1 MTSLGFSISGRR
13 RASEAVE
20 VAVVAERLGYEEVW
34 LTEDY
39 CERGAFVVAGAVAL
53 ATTRVRVGLGVL
65 NPWTRHP
72 MLTAMETAA
81 LAELAPGRVILGL
94 GASNEHWMEHGLGIP
109 FRRPIALLEESV
121 HVIRTALEGD
131 RVTHA
136 GDGFD
141 VDAGLSFAPPGPIP
155 IVLGVKG
162 PRAMDLASRVSDG
175 IVLSIL
181 SAAPYVAWVRGRVGP
196 DLPLRAYVV
205 FSCDDDATL
214 ARQGVR
220 EVVATYLGVHGDHPI
235 TRRAGLPPGL
245 AASFREGWLEGRAR
259 VDLVTDDLL
268 DVFAVAGT
276 PAQCAAGLAAL
287 GDAGVDTVLIRDDV
301 DADVERLLGEAADAH
316 RRARER

>member
-13 RASEAVE
+13 PASEAVE
-20 VAVVAERLGYEEVW
+20 VAAVAERLGYEEVW

-94 GASNEHWMEHGLGIP
+94 GASNEHWMEHDLGIP
-109 FRRPIALLEESV
+109 FRRPLTMLEESV
-121 HVIRTALEGD
+121 QVVRTALDGGH
-131 RVTHA
+131 VTHR

-141 VDAGLSFAPPGPIP
+141 VDAGLAFAPPGPIP

-162 PRAMDLASRVSDG
+162 PRAIDLAGRVSDG

-181 SAAPYVAWVRGRVGP
+181 SASPYISWVRERVGSAV
-196 DLPLRAYVV
+196 PLRAYVV
-205 FSCDDDATL
+205 FSCDDDPTV
-214 ARQGVR
+214 ARQGPR

-235 TRRAGLPPGL
+235 TRRAGLPPAL
-245 AASFREGWLEGRAR
+245 AASFREGWLGGEAR
-259 VDLVTDDLL
+259 VDLVTDALL

-276 PAQCAAGLAAL
+276 PGECVAGLAAL
-287 GDAGVDTVLIRDDV
+287 GDAGVDTILIRDDI
-301 DADVERLLGEAADAH
+301 DADVERLLEEAAAAH
-316 RRARER
+316 GRAPQR